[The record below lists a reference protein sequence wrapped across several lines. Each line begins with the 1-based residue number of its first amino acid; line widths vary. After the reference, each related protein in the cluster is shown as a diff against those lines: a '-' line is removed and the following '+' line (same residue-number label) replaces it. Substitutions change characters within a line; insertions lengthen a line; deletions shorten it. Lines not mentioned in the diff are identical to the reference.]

1 MSESR
6 LVYMANQIATY
17 FRTAP
22 HGEAVAATLDHVT
35 KFWEPRMR
43 RQIVAHLQAH
53 EGEGLNEI
61 ALAAVRKLAAAEAA
75 KAPSSVVSSLP

>member
-22 HGEAVAATLDHVT
+22 HEEAVATTLDHVT

-43 RQIVAHLQAH
+43 RQIVEHLRAH

-61 ALAAVRKLAAAEAA
+61 ALAAVRKLAEIEAA
-75 KAPSSVVSSLP
+75 KGKMSASG

>member
-17 FRTAP
+17 FRSAP
-22 HGEAVAATLDHVT
+22 HDEAVAATLDHVT

-43 RQIVAHLQAH
+43 RQILEHLRAHQ
-53 EGEGLNEI
+53 GDGLNEI
-61 ALAAVRKLAAAEAA
+61 ALGAVRKLAEVEAA
-75 KAPSSVVSSLP
+75 KGNLSASA

>member
-22 HGEAVAATLDHVT
+22 HDEAVASTLDHLK

-43 RQIVAHLQAH
+43 RQILEHLAHHQ
-53 EGEGLNEI
+53 GEGLNEI
-61 ALAAVRKLAAAEAA
+61 ALAAIRQWAQEQQAKLSA
-75 KAPSSVVSSLP
+75 

>member
-22 HGEAVAATLDHVT
+22 HEEAVAATLDHVT

-43 RQIVAHLQAH
+43 RQIVEHLRAH

-61 ALAAVRKLAAAEAA
+61 ALAAVRKLAEIEAA
-75 KAPSSVVSSLP
+75 KGKMSASG

>member
-1 MSESR
+1 
-6 LVYMANQIATY
+6 MANQIATY

-22 HGEAVAATLDHVT
+22 HEEAVAATLDHVT

-43 RQIVAHLQAH
+43 RQIVEHLRAH

-61 ALAAVRKLAAAEAA
+61 ALAAVRKLAEIEAA
-75 KAPSSVVSSLP
+75 KGKMSASG

>member
-17 FRTAP
+17 FRSAP
-22 HGEAVAATLDHVT
+22 HDEAVAATLDHVT

-43 RQIVAHLQAH
+43 RQILEHLRAHQ
-53 EGEGLNEI
+53 GDGLNEI
-61 ALAAVRKLAAAEAA
+61 ALAAIRKLAEVEAA
-75 KAPSSVVSSLP
+75 KGNLSASA

>member
-1 MSESR
+1 VSESR

-22 HGEAVAATLDHVT
+22 HEEAVAATLDHVT

-43 RQIVAHLQAH
+43 RQIVEHLRAH

-61 ALAAVRKLAAAEAA
+61 ALAAVRKLAEIEAA
-75 KAPSSVVSSLP
+75 KGKMSASG

>member
-1 MSESR
+1 VSESR

-22 HGEAVAATLDHVT
+22 HEEAVAATLDHVT

-43 RQIVAHLQAH
+43 RQIVEHLRAH

-61 ALAAVRKLAAAEAA
+61 ALAAVRKLAEVEAA
-75 KAPSSVVSSLP
+75 KGKISA